1 MYSYIKIKELNS
13 DWVFREFIQYFIQYR
28 RIRRVRHFPLL
39 STIPL
44 TIKRVR
50 IPSFVV
56 IELNQKTY
64 NN

>member
-13 DWVFREFIQYFIQYR
+13 DWVLREFIQYFIQYWG
-28 RIRRVRHFPLL
+28 IRRVRHFPWL

-50 IPSFVV
+50 IPSVVV

>member
-13 DWVFREFIQYFIQYR
+13 YWVFREFIQYFIQYR
-28 RIRRVRHFPLL
+28 GIWGVRHFPLL

-50 IPSFVV
+50 IPSVVV